1 MYLQWLISVFTQL
14 FSREALEGLLE
25 KAGFL
30 KTLLKT
36 VEIQDKKKN
45 TTQMVQAEFL
55 KFQNQVNERVN
66 PNSNLPT
73 VIKLF

>member
-1 MYLQWLISVFTQL
+1 MCGYTPMVKGLFRGKFAAVKIYSGYFIEVTCGYTLIYLPRFISVFTQL

-36 VEIQDKKKN
+36 VDIQDK
-45 TTQMVQAEFL
+45 
-55 KFQNQVNERVN
+55 
-66 PNSNLPT
+66 
-73 VIKLF
+73 

>member
-30 KTLLKT
+30 KKLLKT